1 MSIVSYICSIS
12 SIIRNCFISFF
23 SSVYNFIIFIF
34 SIISCY
40 YIFLPS
46 WRFLKIFIII
56 VIKNM
61 YIVSIYFI
69 LFWLASLLIL
79 PEFIW
84 LLFLLL
90 VLVLALIIVL
100 NGILFVSKFW
110 FISFIIGLLSK
121 YSFLKGKLIP
131 HFNFC
136 KS

>member
-1 MSIVSYICSIS
+1 
-12 SIIRNCFISFF
+12 
-23 SSVYNFIIFIF
+23 
-34 SIISCY
+34 
-40 YIFLPS
+40 
-46 WRFLKIFIII
+46 
-56 VIKNM
+56 M

-100 NGILFVSKFW
+100 KGILFVSKFW
-110 FISFIIGLLSK
+110 FISFIIGLLLK
-121 YSFLKGKLIP
+121 YSFLKGKPIP